1 MHNKNLR
8 HLAGESPDNRGQTSY
23 LVHAAVLKVSGGS
36 SAPDEDFLSKLV
48 RRRLSRL
55 ERVLASHGGTLIEQM
70 PQGLLAAF
78 ESAEQAVLVACEM
91 QRRCAVIP
99 QIMETQI
106 GLKIG
111 IHPAPSERHQDLAK
125 TAAARLATLL
135 GDSTIVAAT
144 AVIEALPDTLRDK
157 TSVLVG
163 EHIGVAAHVI
173 DWDAVPMRPAPV
185 TAPSNPVSRPTPALI
200 LRQGS
205 RTYRFDQD
213 KTIITIG
220 RDPEN
225 DLVIR
230 TPNAS
235 RQHCRIVFR
244 HDDHVLVDLSTNGT
258 FVKLGSGPETAIRKN
273 MVTLCGSGLI
283 SFGHSCEQAG
293 EHVFEFEIG

>member
-1 MHNKNLR
+1 VTKASLSCAE
-8 HLAGESPDNRGQTSY
+8 LSGVCAT
-23 LVHAAVLKVSGGS
+23 VSI
-36 SAPDEDFLSKLV
+36 
-48 RRRLSRL
+48 R
-55 ERVLASHGGTLIEQM
+55 
-70 PQGLLAAF
+70 
-78 ESAEQAVLVACEM
+78 
-91 QRRCAVIP
+91 
-99 QIMETQI
+99 
-106 GLKIG
+106 
-111 IHPAPSERHQDLAK
+111 
-125 TAAARLATLL
+125 
-135 GDSTIVAAT
+135 
-144 AVIEALPDTLRDK
+144 
-157 TSVLVG
+157 
-163 EHIGVAAHVI
+163 
-173 DWDAVPMRPAPV
+173 DAVSRRPAPV
-185 TAPSNPVSRPTPALI
+185 TAPSNPVSRTTPALI

-235 RQHCRIVFR
+235 RQHCRIVLR